1 MVPTDEMDT
10 ELPTGVLDAL
20 RPRVIVLEVLFLVEH
35 RQLHIRTRLYF
46 NLDAVH
52 LRQLAGDLVRY
63 LIGTHLGSKQWLRVN
78 TRFHRYVVT
87 LSPDLQ
93 STTREGRKKADSEIL
108 VAQLLEI
115 AQFVISVKEE
125 ISTASI
131 CAKQERL
138 THLVLYNHFEDD
150 VCHRA

>member
-1 MVPTDEMDT
+1 MHT
-10 ELPTGVLDAL
+10 ETLTRVLDAL
-20 RPRVIVLEVLFLVEH
+20 RPRVVVLEVLLLVER
-35 RQLHIRTRLYF
+35 RQLQVRTRLHF
-46 NLDAVH
+46 NLDVVH

-63 LIGTHLGSKQWLRVN
+63 LIGTHFGSKQWLRVN
-78 TRFHRYVVT
+78 TRFCRYVVT

-93 STTREGRKKADSEIL
+93 STTREGREKADSEIL

-125 ISTASI
+125 IRTASV

-138 THLVLYNHFEDD
+138 THLVLYNHFKDD
-150 VCHRA
+150 VCHGT

>member
-1 MVPTDEMDT
+1 MHTEPPTRI
-10 ELPTGVLDAL
+10 LDAL
-20 RPRVIVLEVLFLVEH
+20 RPRVVVLEVLLLVER
-35 RQLHIRTRLYF
+35 RQLQVRTRLHF
-46 NLDAVH
+46 NLDVVH

-63 LIGTHLGSKQWLRVN
+63 LIGTHFGSKQWLRVN
-78 TRFHRYVVT
+78 TRFCRYVVT

-93 STTREGRKKADSEIL
+93 STTREGREKADSEIL

-125 ISTASI
+125 VRTASV

-138 THLVLYNHFEDD
+138 THLVLYDHFEDN
-150 VCHRA
+150 VCHGT